1 MLKILLLAAKD
12 GSLGRGRFKNNFW
25 PKLQWIFCYWTWQ
38 CNVLLKKYLLNHYGF
53 FLDGNILNSQIYLWV
68 GQFSLLTVYI
78 GGVINIH
85 ILMCGINQL
94 LPKVR
99 CQKWSIKDWCLIH
112 WMIDQLTRDTLPFL
126 QKYLKIDFF
135 PWFLNFFFLNL
146 CGPEKF
152 QWSQKFFI
160 SHIGYNLGRPDIWN
174 SFLSYKCRNFANH
187 KSIFKKR
194 GRKFL
199 ITMNISLDGLFFFF
213 ARLQDLYKSILL
225 TDLESA
231 LDKKVE
237 QDL

>member
-112 WMIDQLTRDTLPFL
+112 WTIDWLETLFPFFRNIL
-126 QKYLKIDFF
+126 RLI
-135 PWFLNFFFLNL
+135 FFLD
-146 CGPEKF
+146 F
-152 QWSQKFFI
+152 WI
-160 SHIGYNLGRPDIWN
+160 
-174 SFLSYKCRNFANH
+174 
-187 KSIFKKR
+187 
-194 GRKFL
+194 
-199 ITMNISLDGLFFFF
+199 FFFF
-213 ARLQDLYKSILL
+213 KSLWPWKIPVIPKVLHITHWVQLRETRHLEFIFIL
-225 TDLESA
+225 
-231 LDKKVE
+231 
-237 QDL
+237 

>member
-112 WMIDQLTRDTLPFL
+112 WMIDQLNRDTLPFL

-135 PWFLNFFFLNL
+135 PWFLNFFFFKSLWPWKIPVIPKVL
-146 CGPEKF
+146 HITHWVQLRETRHLE
-152 QWSQKFFI
+152 FI
-160 SHIGYNLGRPDIWN
+160 
-174 SFLSYKCRNFANH
+174 F
-187 KSIFKKR
+187 
-194 GRKFL
+194 
-199 ITMNISLDGLFFFF
+199 
-213 ARLQDLYKSILL
+213 IL
-225 TDLESA
+225 
-231 LDKKVE
+231 
-237 QDL
+237 